1 MALVREEARKT
12 VAGFVKNWLL
22 KEDQWREDR
31 FHSVIVRFSDEPE
44 ENSLI
49 ETVSLFHRD

>member
-31 FHSVIVRFSDEPE
+31 FHSVIVRFSDESEDPR
-44 ENSLI
+44 LI
-49 ETVSLFHRD
+49 ETVSLLHSD